1 MCGIVALRSFVADSA
16 LQPRAQH
23 ALDAL
28 SSRGPDA
35 QGLLCLNQ
43 PVPTALGHRRL
54 AILDLS
60 DAATQPMRC
69 AESGNVVVFNGEIY
83 NFLELRREL
92 EALGHRFRTDSDT
105 EVILH
110 GWRAWGEA
118 LFPRCNGMWAVVLL
132 EQTTGELVYCRD
144 RLGVKPL
151 YMHHDGQRLVLASEI
166 RAIACALGGYPP
178 PNPAAIFDFL
188 VAGLSDHNCDTF
200 YQGIR
205 AVPPGW
211 LYRVSPTGHSRR
223 HRYHDWPAPGAA
235 DPLDAEATRALLEDA
250 TRLRLRSD
258 VPTVTLLS
266 GGLDSSILT
275 RISLQADSAPRTCFA
290 GAFTY
295 GYCDATHAA
304 FDETADAA
312 ALMKEW
318 GQITRHH
325 VHRAHAVPDEE
336 ELRALVVAQEA
347 PFCTPSIFA
356 SFRMYRAIRE
366 AGYKVVLNGE
376 GADEL
381 FGGYVGLYLPLA
393 ARDALRGAHLPA
405 LVKLLASGAVLPR
418 ALLHRLAWDL
428 PGPLLGAMLRRNR
441 PSVACMSG
449 ALWHDQSPRL
459 RALQADRRAGV
470 EMRMRSDALSTNLP
484 MVLRMADRNS
494 MSAGIEVRA
503 PFLDYRLVERAL
515 ATRADTRMG
524 NYHGKALLRRAF
536 AADMPPRIVER
547 RKSTGFGHAE
557 QFLLDRMPVQRTLS
571 SLPPELG
578 EFLDVPRLRTELAR
592 GRAHTTLWLAVS
604 VALWHRSIYA

>member
-1 MCGIVALRSFVADSA
+1 MADSA
-16 LQPRAQH
+16 LRPRAQR

-35 QGLLCLNQ
+35 QGLLCLEQ

-69 AESGNVVVFNGEIY
+69 TESGNVVVFNGEIY

-92 EALGHRFRTDSDT
+92 EGLGHRFRTDSDT

-118 LFPRCNGMWAVVLL
+118 FFPRCNGMWAVVLL
-132 EQTTGELVYCRD
+132 EQATGELVYCRD

-151 YMHHDGQRLVLASEI
+151 YMHHDGQQLLLASEI
-166 RAIACALGGYPP
+166 RAIASALGGYPRP
-178 PNPAAIFDFL
+178 HPAAIFDFL
-188 VAGLSDHNCDTF
+188 VTGLSDHNGDTF

-223 HRYHDWPAPGAA
+223 RRYHEWPAPGAA
-235 DPLDAEATRALLEDA
+235 EPLDAPATRALLEDA

-275 RISLQADSAPRTCFA
+275 RIGLQAESAPRTCFA

-295 GYCDATHAA
+295 GYRDAAHAA

-318 GQITRHH
+318 GQSTRHH
-325 VHRAHAVPDEE
+325 VYRAHAVPDEE
-336 ELRALVVAQEA
+336 ELQALVVAQEA
-347 PFCTPSIFA
+347 PFCTPSILA

-393 ARDALRGAHLPA
+393 ARDALHGARLPA
-405 LVKLLASGAVLPR
+405 LARLLASGAVLPR

-428 PGPLLGAMLRRNR
+428 PAPMLRTMLRRYR

-449 ALWHDQSPRL
+449 SLWQDQSPRL
-459 RALQADRRAGV
+459 LALQADRRAGL
-470 EMRMRSDALSTNLP
+470 EARMRNDVLATNLP

-515 ATRADTRMG
+515 ATQARDRMG
-524 NYHGKALLRRAF
+524 DYHGKALLRRAF
-536 AADMPPRIVER
+536 AAEMPPRIVER

-557 QFLLDRMPVQRTLS
+557 QFLVDRMPLDRALS

-578 EFLDVPRLRTELAR
+578 EFLDVPRLRSELAR
-592 GRAHTTLWLAVS
+592 GRTHSTLWLAVS